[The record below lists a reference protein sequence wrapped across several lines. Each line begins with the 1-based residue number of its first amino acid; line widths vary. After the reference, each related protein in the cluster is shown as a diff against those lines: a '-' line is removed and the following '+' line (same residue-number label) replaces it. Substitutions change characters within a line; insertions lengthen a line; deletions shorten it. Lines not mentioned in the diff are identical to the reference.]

1 MRFRKGMQVGAV
13 LLALL
18 SGVAAARGIHRPDP
32 RESVTHQIREQPH
45 AQSGVSMDQA
55 IENAQRRYKARVVR
69 AEVSESN
76 GRRVYVLRLLSEE
89 GRVWTIKVDA
99 ETGGET

>member
-1 MRFRKGMQVGAV
+1 MLVWAA
-13 LLALL
+13 LLALAP
-18 SGVAAARGIHRPDP
+18 GIAAARGSHHHSAQEILTQTNA
-32 RESVTHQIREQPH
+32 REHPQ

-55 IENAQRRYKARVVR
+55 IESAQRRYKARVVR

-76 GRRVYVLRLLSEE
+76 GRRFYVLRLLSEE

-99 ETGGET
+99 ETGGEI

>member
-1 MRFRKGMQVGAV
+1 MQVSAV

-18 SGVAAARGIHRPDP
+18 CGVAAARGRPHYAP
-32 RESVTHQIREQPH
+32 QQMVAQNRTLEQPH
-45 AQSGVSMDQA
+45 AQAGVSMDQA

-69 AEVSESN
+69 AEVSDSN

-99 ETGGET
+99 ETGGEI

>member
-1 MRFRKGMQVGAV
+1 
-13 LLALL
+13 
-18 SGVAAARGIHRPDP
+18 
-32 RESVTHQIREQPH
+32 
-45 AQSGVSMDQA
+45 MDQA
-55 IENAQRRYKARVVR
+55 IENAERRYKARVVR